1 MSDTSEPEG
10 TAKRRIVVRL
20 PGFMLKGEVGLGDV
34 VSKAAQLAGAEP
46 CDDCKRR
53 GDAMNRRLIFRGG
66 KE

>member
-1 MSDTSEPEG
+1 MSDTGDSEG
-10 TAKRRIVVRL
+10 TVKRRIVVRL
-20 PGFMLKGEVGLGDV
+20 PSFVLKGEVGLGEM

-66 KE
+66 K